1 MAVRQQIADSLRS
14 KRVRRGCGRNRLG
27 FLRHRLKFLY
37 AGQTLGRRLTELA
50 KRNVKDNQADEQAA
64 TLARGTAEVISPAEL
79 AAKIA
84 LGRPLRIKLGMDP
97 TAPDLHLGHSL
108 TLKKLRDFQRA
119 GHTVIFL
126 VGDFTAMIGDP
137 TGRSET
143 RKPLSRDEIERN
155 AETYRE
161 QVFKVLDRELTE
173 IRFNSEWMNGVDV
186 RELIR
191 IAATVSV
198 ARLLERDDFEKRL
211 AAEEPLFLHEL
222 LYPVIQGYDSVALK
236 ADIEIGGTDQKFNML
251 VGRDLQRH
259 FGQEPQVVMTMPLL
273 EGLDGVRKM
282 SKSLGNYVG
291 LTDKPEDM
299 YGKLMSVPDQLMVRY
314 YELLTTAT
322 PEEIAAVKSG
332 RLHPM
337 EAKKRLARTI
347 VGEYHGDAAATRA
360 EQYFESKFQRKE
372 IPATAQVYRIAEDL
386 WICELMKQLKFT
398 PSTSEARR
406 LVSQGAVRV
415 DGRTITDVN
424 FRFVP
429 GEHKV
434 LEVGKRRVARIE
446 P

>member
-1 MAVRQQIADSLRS
+1 M
-14 KRVRRGCGRNRLG
+14 
-27 FLRHRLKFLY
+27 
-37 AGQTLGRRLTELA
+37 A
-50 KRNVKDNQADEQAA
+50 KRTVNENEANQQAA
-64 TLARGTAEVISPAEL
+64 ALARGATELISQPEL

-97 TAPDLHLGHSL
+97 TAPDLHLGHTL
-108 TLKKLRDFQRA
+108 TLKKLRDFQNA

-143 RKPLSRDEIERN
+143 RKPLSREEIERN
-155 AETYRE
+155 ADTYRD
-161 QVFKVLDRELTE
+161 QAFKILDRDLTE
-173 IRFNSEWMNGVDV
+173 VRFNSEWMNDLGV
-186 RELIR
+186 RRLIE
-191 IAATVSV
+191 ITAKVSV
-198 ARLLERDDFEKRL
+198 ARILERDDFEKRL

-222 LYPVIQGYDSVALK
+222 LYPVIQGYDSVALE
-236 ADIEIGGTDQKFNML
+236 ADLEIGGTDQKFNML
-251 VGRDLQRH
+251 VGRELQRH
-259 FGQEPQVVMTMPLL
+259 YGQAPQAVMTMPLL

-282 SKSLGNYVG
+282 SKSYGNYVA

-314 YELLTTAT
+314 YELLTNAA
-322 PEEIAAVKSG
+322 PDEIAAVKSG
-332 RLHPM
+332 GMHPM
-337 EAKKRLARTI
+337 EAKKRLARAI
-347 VGEYHGDAAATRA
+347 VTEYHGADAATRA

-372 IPATAQVYRIAEDL
+372 IPASAQVYRIAEDL
-386 WICELMKQLKFT
+386 WICELMKQLQFT

>member
-1 MAVRQQIADSLRS
+1 
-14 KRVRRGCGRNRLG
+14 
-27 FLRHRLKFLY
+27 
-37 AGQTLGRRLTELA
+37 LA
-50 KRNVKDNQADEQAA
+50 KRNVKENQATEQAA
-64 TLARGTAEVISPAEL
+64 ALARGTVEVISPSEL

-84 LGRPLRIKLGMDP
+84 LDRPLRIKLGADP
-97 TAPDLHLGHSL
+97 TAPDLHLGHSVV
-108 TLKKLRDFQRA
+108 LKKLRDFQDA
-119 GHTVIFL
+119 GHIVIFL

-161 QVFKVLDRELTE
+161 QVFKILDREATE
-173 IRFNSEWMNGVDV
+173 IRFNSEWMNGLNVA
-186 RELIR
+186 ELIK
-191 IAATVSV
+191 IAATLSV

-236 ADIEIGGTDQKFNML
+236 ADLEIGGTDQKFNML
-251 VGRDLQRH
+251 VARDLQRH
-259 FGQEPQVVMTMPLL
+259 FGQDPQAVMTMPLL

-299 YGKLMSVPDQLMVRY
+299 YGKLMSVPDKLMVRY
-314 YELLTTAT
+314 YELLTSAT

-332 RLHPM
+332 GMHPM
-337 EAKKRLARTI
+337 EAKKRLARII
-347 VGEYHGDAAATRA
+347 VTEYQGVSAATRA
-360 EQYFESKFQRKE
+360 EEYFESKHQRRE
-372 IPATAQVYRIAEDL
+372 VPANAQVYRIAEDL
-386 WICELMKQLKFT
+386 WICELMKQLQFT

-434 LEVGKRRVARIE
+434 IEVGKRRVARIE

>member
-1 MAVRQQIADSLRS
+1 M
-14 KRVRRGCGRNRLG
+14 N
-27 FLRHRLKFLY
+27 
-37 AGQTLGRRLTELA
+37 E
-50 KRNVKDNQADEQAA
+50 NQAKEEAA
-64 TLARGTAEVISPAEL
+64 ALVRGATEVISPQEL
-79 AAKIA
+79 AAKLT

-97 TAPDLHLGHSL
+97 TAPDLHLGHSVV
-108 TLKKLRDFQRA
+108 LKKLRDFQGA

-137 TGRSET
+137 TGRNET
-143 RKPLSRDEIERN
+143 RKPLSREQIERN
-155 AETYRE
+155 AETYRT
-161 QVFKVLDRELTE
+161 QAFKILDRESTE
-173 IRFNSEWMNGVDV
+173 VRFNSEWMNELGVAK
-186 RELIR
+186 LIE
-191 IAATVSV
+191 IAAKVSV

-222 LYPVIQGYDSVALK
+222 LYPVIQGYDSVALQ
-236 ADIEIGGTDQKFNML
+236 ADLEIGGTDQKFNML
-251 VGRDLQRH
+251 VGRELQRH
-259 FGQEPQVVMTMPLL
+259 YGQAPQAVMTMPLL

-299 YGKLMSVPDQLMVRY
+299 YGKLMSAPDKLMVRY
-314 YELLTTAT
+314 YELLTIAT

-332 RLHPM
+332 GMHPM

-347 VGEYHGDAAATRA
+347 VTEYHGAPAATRA
-360 EQYFESKFQRKE
+360 EEYFESKHQRRE
-372 IPATAQVYRIAEDL
+372 VPASAQVYRIAEDL
-386 WICELMKQLKFT
+386 WICELMKQLQFT

>member
-1 MAVRQQIADSLRS
+1 MD
-14 KRVRRGCGRNRLG
+14 
-27 FLRHRLKFLY
+27 
-37 AGQTLGRRLTELA
+37 LT
-50 KRNVKDNQADEQAA
+50 KRNVNENQANEQAA
-64 TLARGTAEVISPAEL
+64 ALIRGATEVISPAEL
-79 AAKIA
+79 AAKLA
-84 LGRPLRIKLGMDP
+84 LDRPLRIKLGMDP

-108 TLKKLRDFQRA
+108 TLKKLRDFQDA

-137 TGRSET
+137 TGRNET
-143 RKPLSRDEIERN
+143 RKPLSREQIERN
-155 AETYRE
+155 AETYRT
-161 QVFKVLDRELTE
+161 QAFKILDRESTE
-173 IRFNSEWMNGVDV
+173 VRFNSEWMNELGVAK
-186 RELIR
+186 LIE
-191 IAATVSV
+191 IAAKVSV

-222 LYPVIQGYDSVALK
+222 LYPVIQGYDSVALE
-236 ADIEIGGTDQKFNML
+236 ADLEIGGTDQKFNML
-251 VGRDLQRH
+251 VGRELQRH
-259 FGQEPQVVMTMPLL
+259 YGQAPQAVMTMPLL

-299 YGKLMSVPDQLMVRY
+299 YGKLMSAPDKLMVRY
-314 YELLTTAT
+314 YEMLTIAT

-332 RLHPM
+332 GMHPM

-347 VGEYHGDAAATRA
+347 VTEYHGAPAATRA
-360 EQYFESKFQRKE
+360 EEYFESKHQRRE
-372 IPATAQVYRIAEDL
+372 VPATAQVYRIAEDL
-386 WICELMKQLKFT
+386 WICELMKQLQFT

>member
-1 MAVRQQIADSLRS
+1 LT
-14 KRVRRGCGRNRLG
+14 KRTAN
-27 FLRHRLKFLY
+27 
-37 AGQTLGRRLTELA
+37 E
-50 KRNVKDNQADEQAA
+50 NQAKEQAA
-64 TLARGTAEVISPAEL
+64 ALARGAVEVISAAEL

-97 TAPDLHLGHSL
+97 TAPDLHLGHSVV
-108 TLKKLRDFQRA
+108 LKKLRDFQDA
-119 GHTVIFL
+119 GNTVIFL

-143 RKPLSRDEIERN
+143 RKPLSRDEIQRN
-155 AETYRE
+155 ADTYRE
-161 QVFKVLDRELTE
+161 QAFKILDRELTE
-173 IRFNSEWMNGVDV
+173 VRFNSEWMNGLDV
-186 RELIR
+186 AELIK
-191 IAATVSV
+191 IAATLSV

-211 AAEEPLFLHEL
+211 EAQEPLFLHEL

-236 ADIEIGGTDQKFNML
+236 ADLEIGGTDQKFNML

-259 FGQEPQVVMTMPLL
+259 FGQDPQAVMTMPLL

-299 YGKLMSVPDQLMVRY
+299 YGKLMSVPDKLMVRY
-314 YELLTTAT
+314 YELLTIAT

-332 RLHPM
+332 GMHPM
-337 EAKKRLARTI
+337 EAKKRLARSLVT
-347 VGEYHGDAAATRA
+347 EYHGAPAATRA
-360 EQYFESKFQRKE
+360 EEYFESKHQRRE
-372 IPATAQVYRIAEDL
+372 VPASAQVYRIAEDL
-386 WICELMKQLKFT
+386 WICELMKQLQFT

>member
-1 MAVRQQIADSLRS
+1 
-14 KRVRRGCGRNRLG
+14 
-27 FLRHRLKFLY
+27 
-37 AGQTLGRRLTELA
+37 LA
-50 KRNVKDNQADEQAA
+50 KRNVNESQANEQAA
-64 TLARGTAEVISPAEL
+64 ALTRGTIEVISQAEL

-108 TLKKLRDFQRA
+108 VLKKLRDFQDA

-143 RKPLSRDEIERN
+143 RKPLTREQIERN
-155 AETYRE
+155 AETYRT
-161 QVFKVLDRELTE
+161 QAFKILDRECTE
-173 IRFNSEWMNGVDV
+173 VRFNSEWMNELGV
-186 RELIR
+186 RRLIE
-191 IAATVSV
+191 IAAKVSV

-222 LYPVIQGYDSVALK
+222 LYPVIQGYDSVALE
-236 ADIEIGGTDQKFNML
+236 ADLEIGGTDQKFNML
-251 VGRDLQRH
+251 VGRELQRH
-259 FGQEPQVVMTMPLL
+259 FGQTPQAVMTMPLL
-273 EGLDGVRKM
+273 EGLDGARKM
-282 SKSLGNYVG
+282 SKSYGNYVG
-291 LTDKPEDM
+291 LTDQPEDM

-322 PEEIAAVKSG
+322 PDEIAAVKSG
-332 RLHPM
+332 AMHPM

-347 VGEYHGDAAATRA
+347 VAEYHGQSAANRA
-360 EQYFESKFQRKE
+360 EDYFESKFQRKE
-372 IPATAQVYRIAEDL
+372 IPASAQVYRIAEDL
-386 WICELMKQLKFT
+386 WICELMKQLEFT
-398 PSTSEARR
+398 RSTNEGRR

>member
-1 MAVRQQIADSLRS
+1 V
-14 KRVRRGCGRNRLG
+14 N
-27 FLRHRLKFLY
+27 
-37 AGQTLGRRLTELA
+37 E
-50 KRNVKDNQADEQAA
+50 NQAHEQAA
-64 TLARGTAEVISPAEL
+64 ALARGATEVISPAEL

-108 TLKKLRDFQRA
+108 TLKKLRDFQDA

-143 RKPLSRDEIERN
+143 RKPLSREQIERN
-155 AETYRE
+155 AETYRT
-161 QVFKVLDRELTE
+161 QAFKILDRDRTE
-173 IRFNSEWMNGVDV
+173 VRFNSEWMNEVGA
-186 RELIR
+186 RRLIE
-191 IAATVSV
+191 IAAKVSV

-211 AAEEPLFLHEL
+211 ADQEPLFLHEL
-222 LYPVIQGYDSVALK
+222 LYPVIQGYDSVALE
-236 ADIEIGGTDQKFNML
+236 ADLEIGGTDQKFNML
-251 VGRDLQRH
+251 VGRELQRH
-259 FGQEPQVVMTMPLL
+259 LGQAPQAVMTMPLL

-282 SKSLGNYVG
+282 SKSYGNYVG
-291 LTDKPEDM
+291 LTDTPEDM

-314 YELLTTAT
+314 YELLTSAT

-332 RLHPM
+332 GLHPM

-347 VGEYHGDAAATRA
+347 VTEYHGEDAATRA
-360 EQYFESKFQRKE
+360 EQYFESKFQRRE
-372 IPATAQVYRIAEDL
+372 IPASAQVYRIAEAL
-386 WICELMKQLKFT
+386 WICELMKQLQFT

>member
-1 MAVRQQIADSLRS
+1 M
-14 KRVRRGCGRNRLG
+14 N
-27 FLRHRLKFLY
+27 
-37 AGQTLGRRLTELA
+37 ENLA
-50 KRNVKDNQADEQAA
+50 NEQAA
-64 TLARGTAEVISPAEL
+64 ALARGATELISQPEL

-84 LGRPLRIKLGMDP
+84 IGRPLRIKLGMDP

-108 TLKKLRDFQRA
+108 TLKKLRDFQNA

-143 RKPLSRDEIERN
+143 RKPLSREEIERN
-155 AETYRE
+155 ADTYRE
-161 QVFKVLDRELTE
+161 QAFKILDRELTE
-173 IRFNSEWMNGVDV
+173 VRFNSEWMNELGV
-186 RELIR
+186 RRLIE
-191 IAATVSV
+191 ITAKVSV
-198 ARLLERDDFEKRL
+198 ARILERDDFEKRL

-222 LYPVIQGYDSVALK
+222 LYPVIQGYDSVALE
-236 ADIEIGGTDQKFNML
+236 ADLEIGGTDQKFNML
-251 VGRDLQRH
+251 VGRELQRH
-259 FGQEPQVVMTMPLL
+259 YGQAPQAVMTMPLL

-282 SKSLGNYVG
+282 SKSYGNYVA
-291 LTDKPEDM
+291 LTDQAEDM

-314 YELLTTAT
+314 YELLTNAT
-322 PEEIAAVKSG
+322 PAEIAAVKSG
-332 RLHPM
+332 GLHPM
-337 EAKKRLARTI
+337 EAKKRLARSI
-347 VGEYHGDAAATRA
+347 VTEYQGADAATRA

-386 WICELMKQLKFT
+386 WICELMKQLQFT

-415 DGRTITDVN
+415 DGQTITDVN

>member
-1 MAVRQQIADSLRS
+1 M
-14 KRVRRGCGRNRLG
+14 N
-27 FLRHRLKFLY
+27 
-37 AGQTLGRRLTELA
+37 E
-50 KRNVKDNQADEQAA
+50 NQANEQAA
-64 TLARGTAEVISPAEL
+64 ALARGATEVISPAEL

-108 TLKKLRDFQRA
+108 TLKKMRDFQNA

-137 TGRSET
+137 TGRNEA
-143 RKPLSRDEIERN
+143 RKPLSRDQIERN
-155 AETYRE
+155 AETYRA
-161 QVFKVLDRELTE
+161 QAFKILDRDLTE
-173 IRFNSEWMNGVDV
+173 VRFNSEWMNELGV
-186 RELIR
+186 RRLIE
-191 IAATVSV
+191 IAAKVSV

-222 LYPVIQGYDSVALK
+222 LYPVIQGYDSVALQ
-236 ADIEIGGTDQKFNML
+236 ADLEIGGTDQKFNML
-251 VGRDLQRH
+251 VGRELQRH
-259 FGQEPQVVMTMPLL
+259 FGQAPQAVMTMPLL

-282 SKSLGNYVG
+282 SKSYGNYVG

-299 YGKLMSVPDQLMVRY
+299 YGKLMSVPDRLMVRY

-322 PEEIAAVKSG
+322 SEEIAAVRSG
-332 RLHPM
+332 GLHPM
-337 EAKKRLARTI
+337 EAKKRLARTL
-347 VGEYHGDAAATRA
+347 VTEYHGAPAATRA
-360 EQYFESKFQRKE
+360 EEYFESKHQRRE
-372 IPATAQVYRIAEDL
+372 VPASAQVYRIAEDL
-386 WICELMKQLKFT
+386 WICELIKQLQFT

>member
-1 MAVRQQIADSLRS
+1 M
-14 KRVRRGCGRNRLG
+14 
-27 FLRHRLKFLY
+27 
-37 AGQTLGRRLTELA
+37 A
-50 KRNVKDNQADEQAA
+50 KRNVNENQANEQAA
-64 TLARGTAEVISPAEL
+64 ALARGTVEIISAAEL
-79 AAKIA
+79 AAKLA

-97 TAPDLHLGHSL
+97 TAPDLHLGHSVV
-108 TLKKLRDFQRA
+108 LKKLRDFQDA

-137 TGRSET
+137 TGRNET
-143 RKPLSRDEIERN
+143 RKPLSRDQIELN
-155 AETYRE
+155 AETYRT
-161 QVFKVLDRELTE
+161 QAFKILDRECTE
-173 IRFNSEWMNGVDV
+173 VRFNSEWMNELGVAK
-186 RELIR
+186 LIE
-191 IAATVSV
+191 IAAKVSV

-222 LYPVIQGYDSVALK
+222 LYPVIQGYDSVALE
-236 ADIEIGGTDQKFNML
+236 ADLEIGGTDQKFNML
-251 VGRDLQRH
+251 VGRELQRH
-259 FGQEPQVVMTMPLL
+259 YGQAPQAVMTMPLL

-299 YGKLMSVPDQLMVRY
+299 YGKLMSAPDKLMVRY
-314 YELLTTAT
+314 YELLTIAT

-332 RLHPM
+332 GMHPM

-347 VGEYHGDAAATRA
+347 VAEYHGAEVATRA
-360 EQYFESKFQRKE
+360 EEYFESKHQRRE
-372 IPATAQVYRIAEDL
+372 VPASAQVYRIAEDL
-386 WICELMKQLKFT
+386 WICELMKQLQFT

>member
-1 MAVRQQIADSLRS
+1 M
-14 KRVRRGCGRNRLG
+14 K
-27 FLRHRLKFLY
+27 
-37 AGQTLGRRLTELA
+37 E
-50 KRNVKDNQADEQAA
+50 NQADEQAA
-64 TLARGTAEVISPAEL
+64 TLARGVVEIISPAEL

-97 TAPDLHLGHSL
+97 TAPDLHLGHSVV
-108 TLKKLRDFQRA
+108 LKKLRDFQDA

-143 RKPLSRDEIERN
+143 RKPLSREEIERN
-155 AETYRE
+155 ANTYRE
-161 QVFKVLDRELTE
+161 QVFKVLDREVTE
-173 IRFNSEWMNGVDV
+173 VRFNSEWMNDLDIA
-186 RELIR
+186 ELIK

-198 ARLLERDDFEKRL
+198 SRLLERDDFEKRL
-211 AAEEPLFLHEL
+211 EAQEPLFLHEL

-236 ADIEIGGTDQKFNML
+236 ADLEIGGTDQKFNML

-259 FGQEPQVVMTMPLL
+259 FGQAPQVVMTMPLL
-273 EGLDGVRKM
+273 EGLDGVKKM

-299 YGKLMSVPDQLMVRY
+299 YGKLMSVPDKLMVRY
-314 YELLTTAT
+314 YELLTNAR
-322 PEEIAAVKSG
+322 PDEIAAVKSG
-332 RLHPM
+332 GMHPM
-337 EAKKRLARTI
+337 EAKKRLARMI
-347 VGEYHGDAAATRA
+347 VTEYQGASAATRA
-360 EQYFESKFQRKE
+360 EEYFESKHQRRE
-372 IPATAQVYRIAEDL
+372 IPANAQVYRIAEDL
-386 WICELMKQLKFT
+386 WICELMKQLQFT

-415 DGRTITDVN
+415 DGHTVTDVN

>member
-1 MAVRQQIADSLRS
+1 M
-14 KRVRRGCGRNRLG
+14 N
-27 FLRHRLKFLY
+27 
-37 AGQTLGRRLTELA
+37 E
-50 KRNVKDNQADEQAA
+50 NQANEQAA
-64 TLARGTAEVISPAEL
+64 ALARGSSEVISPAEL

-108 TLKKLRDFQRA
+108 TLKKLRDFQDA

-143 RKPLSRDEIERN
+143 RKPLSRDQIERN
-155 AETYRE
+155 AETYRA
-161 QVFKVLDRELTE
+161 QAFKILDRELTE
-173 IRFNSEWMNGVDV
+173 VRFNSEWMNELGV
-186 RELIR
+186 RRLIE
-191 IAATVSV
+191 IAAKVSV
-198 ARLLERDDFEKRL
+198 ARLLERDDFEQRL
-211 AAEEPLFLHEL
+211 ADEEPLFLHEL
-222 LYPVIQGYDSVALK
+222 LYPVIQGYDSVALE
-236 ADIEIGGTDQKFNML
+236 ADLEIGGTDQKFNML
-251 VGRDLQRH
+251 VGRELQRH
-259 FGQEPQVVMTMPLL
+259 FGQAPQAVMTMPLL
-273 EGLDGVRKM
+273 EGLGGGRKM
-282 SKSLGNYVG
+282 SKSYGNYVG

-314 YELLTTAT
+314 YELLTKAT

-332 RLHPM
+332 GLHPM
-337 EAKKRLARTI
+337 EAKKRLARAI
-347 VGEYHGDAAATRA
+347 VAEYHGARAANRA
-360 EQYFESKFQRKE
+360 EQYFESKFQRRE
-372 IPATAQVYRIAEDL
+372 IPASAQVYRIAEDL
-386 WICELMKQLKFT
+386 WICELMKQLQFT

>member
-1 MAVRQQIADSLRS
+1 MNED
-14 KRVRRGCGRNRLG
+14 
-27 FLRHRLKFLY
+27 
-37 AGQTLGRRLTELA
+37 
-50 KRNVKDNQADEQAA
+50 QANEQAGA
-64 TLARGTAEVISPAEL
+64 LASGASEVISPAEL
-79 AAKIA
+79 AAKIG

-108 TLKKLRDFQRA
+108 TLKKLRDFQDA

-143 RKPLSRDEIERN
+143 RKPLSREQIERN
-155 AETYRE
+155 AETYRA
-161 QVFKVLDRELTE
+161 QAFKILDRERTE
-173 IRFNSEWMNGVDV
+173 VRFNSEWMNELGV
-186 RELIR
+186 RRLIE
-191 IAATVSV
+191 IAAKVSV

-211 AAEEPLFLHEL
+211 EAEEPLFLHEL
-222 LYPVIQGYDSVALK
+222 LYPVIQGYDSVALE
-236 ADIEIGGTDQKFNML
+236 ADLEIGGTDQKFNML
-251 VGRDLQRH
+251 VGRELQRH
-259 FGQEPQVVMTMPLL
+259 FGQAPQAVMTMPLL

-282 SKSLGNYVG
+282 SKSYGNYVG

-332 RLHPM
+332 GLHPM

-347 VGEYHGDAAATRA
+347 VAEYHDARAANRA
-360 EQYFESKFQRKE
+360 EQYFESKFQRRE
-372 IPATAQVYRIAEDL
+372 IPASAQVYRIAEDL
-386 WICELMKQLKFT
+386 WICELMKQLQFT

-424 FRFVP
+424 FRFVR

>member
-1 MAVRQQIADSLRS
+1 MNENQANEPA
-14 KRVRRGCGRNRLG
+14 
-27 FLRHRLKFLY
+27 
-37 AGQTLGRRLTELA
+37 AALA
-50 KRNVKDNQADEQAA
+50 KGSVE
-64 TLARGTAEVISPAEL
+64 TISVAEL
-79 AAKIA
+79 AAKLA

-108 TLKKLRDFQRA
+108 TLKKLRDFQDA

-143 RKPLSRDEIERN
+143 RKPLSREQIERN
-155 AETYRE
+155 AETYRA
-161 QVFKVLDRELTE
+161 QAFKILDRERTE
-173 IRFNSEWMNGVDV
+173 VRFNSEWMNELGV
-186 RELIR
+186 RRLIE
-191 IAATVSV
+191 IAAKVSV
-198 ARLLERDDFEKRL
+198 ARLLERDDFEQRL
-211 AAEEPLFLHEL
+211 EAQEPLFLHEL
-222 LYPVIQGYDSVALK
+222 LYPVIQGYDSVALE
-236 ADIEIGGTDQKFNML
+236 ADLEIGGTDQKFNML
-251 VGRDLQRH
+251 VGRELQRH
-259 FGQEPQVVMTMPLL
+259 FGQMPQAVMTMPLL

-282 SKSLGNYVG
+282 SKSYGNYVG

-299 YGKLMSVPDQLMVRY
+299 YGKLMSAPDKLMVRY
-314 YELLTTAT
+314 YELLTKAT
-322 PEEIAAVKSG
+322 RDEIAAVKSG
-332 RLHPM
+332 GTHPM

-347 VGEYHGDAAATRA
+347 VTEYHGAPAADRA
-360 EQYFESKFQRKE
+360 EQYFESKHQRRE
-372 IPATAQVYRIAEDL
+372 IPASTQVYRIAEDL
-386 WICELMKQLKFT
+386 WICELMKQLQFT

>member
-1 MAVRQQIADSLRS
+1 
-14 KRVRRGCGRNRLG
+14 
-27 FLRHRLKFLY
+27 
-37 AGQTLGRRLTELA
+37 LT
-50 KRNVKDNQADEQAA
+50 KRNLKENWANEQAA
-64 TLARGTAEVISPAEL
+64 ELARGTAEVISPAEL
-79 AAKIA
+79 AARIA

-108 TLKKLRDFQRA
+108 TLKKLRDFQSA

-143 RKPLSRDEIERN
+143 RKPLTRDEIERN
-155 AETYRE
+155 AETYRA
-161 QVFKVLDRELTE
+161 QAFKILDRELTE
-173 IRFNSEWMNGVDV
+173 VRFNSEWMNELGV
-186 RELIR
+186 RRLIE
-191 IAATVSV
+191 IAAKVSV
-198 ARLLERDDFEKRL
+198 ARILERDDFEKRL
-211 AAEEPLFLHEL
+211 AEQEPLFLHEL
-222 LYPVIQGYDSVALK
+222 LYPVIQGYDSVALE
-236 ADIEIGGTDQKFNML
+236 ADLEVGGTDQKFNML
-251 VGRDLQRH
+251 VGRELQRH
-259 FGQEPQVVMTMPLL
+259 FGQAPQVVMTVPLL

-282 SKSLGNYVG
+282 SKSYGNYVG
-291 LTDKPEDM
+291 LTDKPEEM
-299 YGKLMSVPDQLMVRY
+299 YGKLMSAPDQMMVRY
-314 YELLTTAT
+314 YELLTNT
-322 PEEIAAVKSG
+322 PPAEIAAIKSG
-332 RLHPM
+332 GVHPM

-347 VGEYHGDAAATRA
+347 VAEYHGERAAANA
-360 EQYFESKFQRKE
+360 EHYFESKFQRRE
-372 IPATAQVYRIAEDL
+372 IPAATQVFRIAEDL
-386 WICELMKQLKFT
+386 WICELMKQLRFT

>member
-1 MAVRQQIADSLRS
+1 V
-14 KRVRRGCGRNRLG
+14 N
-27 FLRHRLKFLY
+27 
-37 AGQTLGRRLTELA
+37 E
-50 KRNVKDNQADEQAA
+50 NQANEQAA
-64 TLARGTAEVISPAEL
+64 ALGKGSSEVISPAEL
-79 AAKIA
+79 AAKLA

-108 TLKKLRDFQRA
+108 TLKKLRDFQDA

-143 RKPLSRDEIERN
+143 RKPLTREQIESN
-155 AETYRE
+155 AETYRA
-161 QVFKVLDRELTE
+161 QAFKILDRERTE
-173 IRFNSEWMNGVDV
+173 VRFNSEWMNEMGV
-186 RELIR
+186 RRLIE
-191 IAATVSV
+191 IAAKVSV

-211 AAEEPLFLHEL
+211 ADQEPLFLHEL
-222 LYPVIQGYDSVALK
+222 LYPVIQGYDSVALE
-236 ADIEIGGTDQKFNML
+236 ADLEIGGTDQKFNML
-251 VGRDLQRH
+251 VGRELQRH
-259 FGQEPQVVMTMPLL
+259 FGLAPQAVMTMPLL

-282 SKSLGNYVG
+282 SKSYGNYVG
-291 LTDKPEDM
+291 LTDNPEDM
-299 YGKLMSVPDQLMVRY
+299 YGKLMSLPDQLMVRY
-314 YELLTTAT
+314 YELLTKAA

-332 RLHPM
+332 GLHPM
-337 EAKKRLARTI
+337 EAKKRLARAI
-347 VGEYHGDAAATRA
+347 VAEYHGARAANRA
-360 EQYFESKFQRKE
+360 EQYFESKFQRRE
-372 IPATAQVYRIAEDL
+372 IPAGAQVYRIAEDL
-386 WICELMKQLKFT
+386 WICELMKQLQFT

>member
-1 MAVRQQIADSLRS
+1 
-14 KRVRRGCGRNRLG
+14 
-27 FLRHRLKFLY
+27 
-37 AGQTLGRRLTELA
+37 LA
-50 KRNVKDNQADEQAA
+50 ERTVNENQANEQAA
-64 TLARGTAEVISPAEL
+64 ALGRGAIEVISAAEL

-108 TLKKLRDFQRA
+108 TLKKLRDFQDA

-137 TGRSET
+137 TGRSEI
-143 RKPLSRDEIERN
+143 RKPLSREQIERN
-155 AETYRE
+155 AETYRG
-161 QVFKVLDRELTE
+161 QAFKILDRESTE
-173 IRFNSEWMNGVDV
+173 VRFNSEWMNELGV
-186 RELIR
+186 RRLIE
-191 IAATVSV
+191 IAAKVSV

-222 LYPVIQGYDSVALK
+222 LYPVIQGYDSVALQ
-236 ADIEIGGTDQKFNML
+236 ADLEIGGTDQKFNML
-251 VGRDLQRH
+251 VGRELQRH
-259 FGQEPQVVMTMPLL
+259 FGQAPQAVMTMPLL

-282 SKSLGNYVG
+282 SKSYGNYVG

-332 RLHPM
+332 AVHPM

-347 VGEYHGDAAATRA
+347 VAEYHGERAANRA
-360 EQYFESKFQRKE
+360 EQYFESKFQRRE
-372 IPATAQVYRIAEDL
+372 IPANAQVYRIAEDL
-386 WICELMKQLKFT
+386 WICELMKQLRFT

-424 FRFVP
+424 FRFVR

-446 P
+446 S

>member
-1 MAVRQQIADSLRS
+1 V
-14 KRVRRGCGRNRLG
+14 N
-27 FLRHRLKFLY
+27 
-37 AGQTLGRRLTELA
+37 E
-50 KRNVKDNQADEQAA
+50 NQAKQEAA
-64 TLARGTAEVISPAEL
+64 ALARGATEIISPAEL
-79 AAKIA
+79 AAKLA
-84 LGRPLRIKLGMDP
+84 LGRPLRIKLGADP

-108 TLKKLRDFQRA
+108 VLRKLREFQDA

-155 AETYRE
+155 ANTYRD
-161 QVFKVLDRELTE
+161 QVFKILDREGTE
-173 IRFNSEWMNGVDV
+173 VRFNSEWMNGLDV
-186 RELIR
+186 AELIK
-191 IAATVSV
+191 IAATLSV

-236 ADIEIGGTDQKFNML
+236 ADLEIGGTDQKFNML

-259 FGQEPQVVMTMPLL
+259 FGQTPQAVITMPLL

-291 LTDKPEDM
+291 LTEKPEDM
-299 YGKLMSVPDQLMVRY
+299 YGKLMSAPDKLMVRY
-314 YELLTTAT
+314 YELLTNAT
-322 PEEIAAVKSG
+322 PDEIAAVKSG
-332 RLHPM
+332 AMHPM

-347 VGEYHGDAAATRA
+347 VTEYHGAPAATRA
-360 EQYFESKFQRKE
+360 EEYFESKHQRRE
-372 IPATAQVYRIAEDL
+372 VPANAQVYRIAEEL
-386 WICELMKQLKFT
+386 WICELMKQLQFT